1 MVRVVRA
8 GWAGLVVVGTL
19 ACARASVPSSAPR
32 EPLREAEPAIDLH
45 VDITSPAYG
54 GAAAQP
60 DAIVPGERLELATI
74 GALSLHEL
82 RGAGPLVLVWIG
94 GAEHAE
100 LVAWLQG
107 LAAQVT
113 ELDARA
119 ITLVVVRPLPQDRAE
134 AFAMALRLPFV
145 VAADEAGALADAA
158 RWSSSPTWA
167 VLVEREGTLVYRKLD
182 ARLPALDELLA
193 ASEGR
198 ALRCCPGAC
207 EPVCE

>member
-1 MVRVVRA
+1 MVRAVRA
-8 GWAGLVVVGTL
+8 GWASLVVVGTL
-19 ACARASVPSSAPR
+19 ACARASVPSEAPR
-32 EPLREAEPAIDLH
+32 EASHEAEPVIDPH
-45 VDITSPAYG
+45 VDIASPAYG
-54 GAAAQP
+54 AAAAQP
-60 DAIVPGERLELATI
+60 DAIAPGERLELATI

-107 LAAQVT
+107 LAAQVS

-134 AFAMALRLPFV
+134 AFARALRLPFV
-145 VAADEAGALADAA
+145 VAADETGALAAAA
-158 RWSSSPTWA
+158 RWSSPTWA

-182 ARLPALDELLA
+182 ARLPTLDELLA